1 MESMMQMKPIALAE
15 KLSKVHE
22 HWSPK
27 IIAQMNDYRFKLA
40 KIQGKFIWHSHSET
54 DEVFLVLQGRMA
66 IHFREGGVELN
77 SGELFVVPKG
87 REHKPSAGEECHI
100 MLVEPAGTVNT
111 GDAGGELTAENDAW
125 I

>member
-1 MESMMQMKPIALAE
+1 MTSDTINLAR
-15 KLSKVHE
+15 KFLKIHE

-27 IIAQMNDYRFKLA
+27 IIAQMNDYQFELA
-40 KIQGKFIWHSHSET
+40 KIQGEFIWHSHLET

>member
-1 MESMMQMKPIALAE
+1 MQMKPIALAE
-15 KLSKVHE
+15 KLSKIHE

-27 IIAQMNDYRFKLA
+27 IIAQMNDYHFELA
-40 KIQGKFIWHSHSET
+40 KIRGEFIWHSHPKT
-54 DEVFLVLQGRMA
+54 DEVFLVIHGRMV
-66 IHFREGGVELN
+66 IHFREGEVELN

-87 REHKPSAGEECHI
+87 REHKPSASEECRI